1 MDEATPYALHAQAAR
16 RALADSGLD
25 RALIDG
31 LASAGLGT
39 LAPVEVAEY
48 LGLRPTWVDST
59 SVGGATWEVMAAH
72 AADAIA
78 QRRANAVLLVYGS
91 TARADIKAR
100 RRTSDLS
107 FGARGPLQ
115 FEVPY
120 GHTLIAKYAMA
131 ARRHMHQYGT
141 TLEQLAQ
148 VAVQARANA
157 AANPDALYR
166 EPITVEDVL
175 SGPMIA
181 DPFTKLHCCVRSDGG
196 CAVLLVG
203 EEYVPDLARHPVW
216 VLGAGTAVSHTTMS
230 EWEDFTVS
238 PAAVSGRAAFERAGV
253 TPRDID
259 LAEIYDAFTYMTLV
273 TLEDLGF
280 CAKGEGGA
288 FVAEGRLLRDGS
300 LPVNTDGGGLS
311 ACHPGMRGLFLL
323 VEAVRQLRGEAD
335 EARAV
340 GGADE
345 ARAVG
350 GADEARAVGEADETC
365 AVGEADEVRAVGG
378 ADEVR
383 AAGEADEVRAA
394 GEADEVRAV
403 GEADEVRAAGEAD
416 EAGVAGATG
425 AAAGGRQVRRADGS
439 LPELAVASGTGGW
452 FCSSGTVVLGR
463 G

>member
-1 MDEATPYALHAQAAR
+1 MSASRLPRKVAVVGVALAECGRVDHATPYALHAQAAR

-25 RALIDG
+25 RSVVDG

-59 SVGGATWEVMAAH
+59 AVGGATWEVMAGH

-78 QRRANAVLLVYGS
+78 AGRARAVLLVYGS
-91 TARADIKAR
+91 TARADIRAG
-100 RRTSDLS
+100 RRTANLS
-107 FGARGPLQ
+107 FGARGPAQ

-120 GHTLIAKYAMA
+120 GHSLIAKYAMA
-131 ARRHMHQYGT
+131 ARRHMHEYGT
-141 TLEQLAQ
+141 TLEQLAE

-157 AANPDALYR
+157 AANPEAMFRD
-166 EPITVEDVL
+166 PITVDDVL

-181 DPFTKLHCCVRSDGG
+181 DPFTKLHCCLRSDGG
-196 CAVLLVG
+196 CAVLLAA
-203 EEYVPDLARHPVW
+203 EEYVPDAAKAPVW
-216 VLGAGTAVSHTTMS
+216 ILGTGEHTSHATMS
-230 EWEDFTVS
+230 EWADFTVS
-238 PAAVSGRAAFERAGV
+238 PAAVSGRLAFERAGV
-253 TPRDID
+253 RPADID

-288 FVAEGRLLRDGS
+288 FVEKGRTGLRGA

-323 VEAVRQLRGEAD
+323 VEAVRQLRGEA
-335 EARAV
+335 
-340 GGADE
+340 GA
-345 ARAVG
+345 
-350 GADEARAVGEADETC
+350 
-365 AVGEADEVRAVGG
+365 
-378 ADEVR
+378 
-383 AAGEADEVRAA
+383 
-394 GEADEVRAV
+394 
-403 GEADEVRAAGEAD
+403 
-416 EAGVAGATG
+416 
-425 AAAGGRQVRRADGS
+425 RQVHRPGNR

>member
-1 MDEATPYALHAQAAR
+1 MPGPLPGPLSAPVSPATPRRRVAVVGVALSDCGRVDGPTPYALHAQAAR

-25 RALIDG
+25 RCVIDG
-31 LASAGLGT
+31 FASAGLGV

-59 SVGGATWEVMAAH
+59 SVGGSTWEVMATH

-78 QRRANAVLLVYGS
+78 AGHANAVLLVYGS

-100 RRTSDLS
+100 RRTSNLS

-120 GHTLIAKYAMA
+120 GHTLVAKYAMA
-131 ARRHMHQYGT
+131 ARRHMHEYGT
-141 TLEQLAQ
+141 TLEQLAS

-157 AANPDALYR
+157 ATNPDAMFR
-166 EPITVEDVL
+166 DPITVEDVL
-175 SGPMIA
+175 GSDPIA
-181 DPFTKLHCCVRSDGG
+181 DPFTKLHCCIRSDGG
-196 CAVLLVG
+196 CAVLLAA
-203 EEYVPDLARHPVW
+203 EDYVPDTAKSPVW
-216 VLGAGTAVSHTTMS
+216 VLGTGTAVSHTTMS

-238 PAAVSGRAAFERAGV
+238 PAAASGRQAFARAGL
-253 TPRDID
+253 TPADVD

-288 FVAEGRLLRDGS
+288 FVEKGRLLRQGE

-323 VEAVRQLRGEAD
+323 VEAVRQLRGEA
-335 EARAV
+335 
-340 GGADE
+340 
-345 ARAVG
+345 
-350 GADEARAVGEADETC
+350 GEGQVTKP
-365 AVGEADEVRAVGG
+365 
-378 ADEVR
+378 
-383 AAGEADEVRAA
+383 
-394 GEADEVRAV
+394 
-403 GEADEVRAAGEAD
+403 
-416 EAGVAGATG
+416 
-425 AAAGGRQVRRADGS
+425 GGR
-439 LPELAVASGTGGW
+439 LPEVALASGTGGW
-452 FCSSGTVVLGR
+452 FCSSGTVILGR

>member
-1 MDEATPYALHAQAAR
+1 MPGPGLTPGPAPTPAPTRPPAPRRKVAVVGVALSDCGWVDGPTPYALHAQAAR

-25 RALIDG
+25 RAVIDG
-31 LASAGLGT
+31 FASAGLGT
-39 LAPVEVAEY
+39 LAPAEVAEY

-59 SVGGATWEVMAAH
+59 SVGGSTWEVMAAH

-78 QRRANAVLLVYGS
+78 AGHANAVLLVYGS

-100 RRTSDLS
+100 RRTSNLS

-131 ARRHMHQYGT
+131 ARRHMHEYGT
-141 TLEQLAQ
+141 TLEQLAS

-157 AANPDALYR
+157 ATNPGAMFRDPL
-166 EPITVEDVL
+166 TVEEVL
-175 SGPMIA
+175 SSEMIA
-181 DPFTKLHCCVRSDGG
+181 DPFTKLHCCIRSDGG
-196 CAVLLVG
+196 CAVLLAAQD
-203 EEYVPDLARHPVW
+203 YVPDTAKTPVW
-216 VLGAGTAVSHTTMS
+216 VLGAGTSVSHTTMS

-238 PAAVSGRAAFERAGV
+238 PAAVSGRLAFERAGLGPADV
-253 TPRDID
+253 D

-288 FVAEGRLLRDGS
+288 FVEKGRLLREGE

-323 VEAVRQLRGEAD
+323 VEAVRQLRGEAGPGQ
-335 EARAV
+335 V
-340 GGADE
+340 
-345 ARAVG
+345 
-350 GADEARAVGEADETC
+350 TKP
-365 AVGEADEVRAVGG
+365 
-378 ADEVR
+378 
-383 AAGEADEVRAA
+383 
-394 GEADEVRAV
+394 
-403 GEADEVRAAGEAD
+403 
-416 EAGVAGATG
+416 
-425 AAAGGRQVRRADGS
+425 GGR
-439 LPELAVASGTGGW
+439 LPEVALASGTGGW
-452 FCSSGTVVLGR
+452 FCSSGTVILGR

>member
-1 MDEATPYALHAQAAR
+1 MPIAASARGPHHTGRRVAVAGVALCDIATTDPASAETARADAATPYALHARAAR
-16 RALADSGLD
+16 RALADAGCD
-25 RALIDG
+25 RSQVDG

-78 QRRANAVLLVYGS
+78 QGRADTVLLVYGA
-91 TARADIKAR
+91 TPRADLKAR
-100 RRTSDLS
+100 RRTANLS

-157 AANPDALYR
+157 AANPEAFRR
-166 EPITVEDVL
+166 EPITVDDVL

-181 DPFTKLHCCVRSDGG
+181 DPFTKLHCCIRSDGG
-196 CAVLLVG
+196 CAVLLVA
-203 EEYVPDLARHPVW
+203 EDRVADLATEPVW
-216 VLGAGTAVSHTTMS
+216 ILGSGTAVSHTTMS

-238 PAAVSGRAAFERAGV
+238 PAAVSGRTAFARAGV
-253 TPRDID
+253 TPHDID
-259 LAEIYDAFTYMTLV
+259 LAQIYDAFTYMTLV

-288 FVAEGRLLRDGS
+288 FVQDGRLLRDGA

-323 VEAVRQLRGEAD
+323 VEAVRQLRGEA
-335 EARAV
+335 
-340 GGADE
+340 
-345 ARAVG
+345 
-350 GADEARAVGEADETC
+350 GE
-365 AVGEADEVRAVGG
+365 
-378 ADEVR
+378 
-383 AAGEADEVRAA
+383 
-394 GEADEVRAV
+394 
-403 GEADEVRAAGEAD
+403 
-416 EAGVAGATG
+416 
-425 AAAGGRQVRRADGS
+425 GRQVRRRDGT